1 MNLVW
6 TDYPGSPA
14 ADGGLVNDLDLRV
27 TDPAATVHYPD
38 GVTLDDTIAY
48 ESGSFGYYGSE
59 SSWAVRFTPESYP
72 AQVTAAVFRF
82 YNPSSSPSAVDIVV
96 YDDDGTGGLP
106 GTELFRTTMASVPS
120 GWNTTAITGVTVASG
135 DFYVAVEEDDVT
147 QGIYLNQNG
156 NPTGRSYSHN
166 DSVWEVDSYTAAIRA
181 DVQYDSS
188 FDRTNNVV
196 GLTLATPATG
206 AYTIRVSGYSVP
218 QGPQPFALVVSGGM
232 AGEGAEATLYYP
244 HIACTGVWGT
254 EICAINTSATETVNG
269 VFRGYSDAGVL
280 VSEIDDVA
288 LAPHGRRE
296 IAVCDDFSDSEEI
309 GYIVFESDS
318 EDVVGYT
325 KFYREGYYRAAIP
338 AVSEINAGDIYV
350 THIASD
356 EARGWGTGISLLNT
370 TASAKTVTI
379 EFDNGQ
385 TRDVDL
391 AAHEHKAVLVRSL
404 FGGQYQPGINS
415 AVIRDADGVIGLEI
429 FTNGVGYQMS
439 GILLKDRTA
448 TTMYYPHTRN
458 GGDWGTGIV
467 AYNPSETTCDL
478 TISPYTAAGV
488 ALPPPDDDVEITGGA
503 HYIGLVSALVS
514 PETAWLK
521 IESTAE
527 ITGLELLAQ
536 GTNRLAGCSCVGITG
551 TAGVFSKLERDG
563 TTEIAFAN
571 TEGAAATVTLT
582 AYNDAGDVIA
592 TEEIDLGAYAKRSGA
607 PVDIFAGDITGA
619 TYIGYVSD
627 RALAALQVNAASD
640 NMMLDALPGL

>member
-1 MNLVW
+1 M
-6 TDYPGSPA
+6 
-14 ADGGLVNDLDLRV
+14 
-27 TDPAATVHYPD
+27 
-38 GVTLDDTIAY
+38 
-48 ESGSFGYYGSE
+48 
-59 SSWAVRFTPESYP
+59 
-72 AQVTAAVFRF
+72 
-82 YNPSSSPSAVDIVV
+82 
-96 YDDDGTGGLP
+96 
-106 GTELFRTTMASVPS
+106 
-120 GWNTTAITGVTVASG
+120 
-135 DFYVAVEEDDVT
+135 
-147 QGIYLNQNG
+147 
-156 NPTGRSYSHN
+156 
-166 DSVWEVDSYTAAIRA
+166 
-181 DVQYDSS
+181 
-188 FDRTNNVV
+188 
-196 GLTLATPATG
+196 
-206 AYTIRVSGYSVP
+206 
-218 QGPQPFALVVSGGM
+218 
-232 AGEGAEATLYYP
+232 
-244 HIACTGVWGT
+244 
-254 EICAINTSATETVNG
+254 
-269 VFRGYSDAGVL
+269 L

-296 IAVCDDFSDSEEI
+296 IAVCDDFTDSANI

-325 KFYREGYYRAAIP
+325 KFYRDGYYRVAIP
-338 AVSEINAGDIYV
+338 AVSDINAGDIYV

-356 EARGWGTGISLLNT
+356 EAKGWGTGISLLNT

-385 TRDVDL
+385 TREVEL
-391 AAHEHKAVLVRSL
+391 AAHEHTAVLVRS
-404 FGGQYQPGINS
+404 FFDNQYQPGINS

-458 GGDWGTGIV
+458 AGDWGTGIV
-467 AYNPSETTCDL
+467 AYNPSETKCDL

-488 ALPPPDDDVEITGGA
+488 ALPQADEEIAGGA
-503 HYIGLVSALVS
+503 HYIGLVSQLVDPS
-514 PETAWLK
+514 TAWLK
-521 IESTAE
+521 IEAETA

-571 TEGAAATVTLT
+571 TEDAAATVTLT

-607 PVDIFAGDITGA
+607 PVDLFAGDITGA

-627 RALAALQVNAASD
+627 RALAALQVNASFD
-640 NMMLDALPGL
+640 DMMLDALPALAGPVGCTYDIEPKVANFEYGYGTGTVEVFAPSGCAWTAASSESNSDWIVITRGSSGSGNGTVDYTVTTNTCTSARTGTMIIAGETFTVHQARRPG

>member
-1 MNLVW
+1 MKTKIVLSVL
-6 TDYPGSPA
+6 A
-14 ADGGLVNDLDLRV
+14 LA
-27 TDPAATVHYPD
+27 
-38 GVTLDDTIAY
+38 GVFLC
-48 ESGSFGYYGSE
+48 
-59 SSWAVRFTPESYP
+59 
-72 AQVTAAVFRF
+72 
-82 YNPSSSPSAVDIVV
+82 
-96 YDDDGTGGLP
+96 
-106 GTELFRTTMASVPS
+106 SVP
-120 GWNTTAITGVTVASG
+120 AH
-135 DFYVAVEEDDVT
+135 
-147 QGIYLNQNG
+147 
-156 NPTGRSYSHN
+156 SH
-166 DSVWEVDSYTAAIRA
+166 
-181 DVQYDSS
+181 
-188 FDRTNNVV
+188 
-196 GLTLATPATG
+196 P
-206 AYTIRVSGYSVP
+206 
-218 QGPQPFALVVSGGM
+218 
-232 AGEGAEATLYYP
+232 LYYP
-244 HIACTGVWGT
+244 HVACTTVWGT

-269 VFRGYSDAGVL
+269 VFRAYSDAGVL
-280 VSEIDDVA
+280 ISEIDDVA

-296 IAVCDDFSDSEEI
+296 IAVCDDFTDSANI

-325 KFYREGYYRAAIP
+325 KFYRDGYYRVAIP
-338 AVSEINAGDIYV
+338 AVSDINAGDIYV

-356 EARGWGTGISLLNT
+356 EAKGWGTGISLLNT

-385 TRDVDL
+385 TREVEL
-391 AAHEHKAVLVRSL
+391 AAHEHTADLVRS
-404 FGGQYQPGINS
+404 FFDNQYQPGINS

-458 GGDWGTGIV
+458 AGDWGTGIV
-467 AYNPSETTCDL
+467 AYNPSETGCDL
-478 TISPYTAAGV
+478 TIFPYTAAGV
-488 ALPPPDDDVEITGGA
+488 ALPQAEAHITGGA

-571 TEGAAATVTLT
+571 TEDAAATVTLT

-607 PVDIFAGDITGA
+607 PVDLFTGDITGA
-619 TYIGYVSD
+619 TYIGYVST
-627 RALAALQVNAASD
+627 RELTALQVNASSD